1 MTMKTLHTKMTTQ
14 ELAHCVGMAK
24 QTINRWIREQKWIT
38 EPIPGVK
45 GGRARLIHITPDVRD
60 FLNTTPKLRHLSLS
74 LKAAESEHGYNT
86 QDSDPVWR
94 QIQDVLV
101 MMTADEKQRLHQL
114 LVRDGL
120 SRFLER
126 LDIAD
131 KSA

>member
-1 MTMKTLHTKMTTQ
+1 MKTLHSKMTTQ

-45 GGRARLIHITPDVRD
+45 GGRARLIHITPEVRD
-60 FLNTTPKLRHLSLS
+60 FLNSTPKLRHLSLS
-74 LKAAESEHGYNT
+74 LKAAEPEHSYNT
-86 QDSDPVWR
+86 QDNDPVWR

-101 MMTADEKQRLHQL
+101 MMTAEEKQRLHLL
-114 LVRDGL
+114 LVREGL
-120 SRFLER
+120 SSFLES
-126 LDIAD
+126 LNIAD